1 MKWVNNQYYNEII
14 SENSNVIYENNVF
27 KIVEAIYNNK
37 LFNFVVCITNPINH
51 IPFLISRQEKID
63 IINDNCINS
72 YEDLIKLDK

>member
-63 IINDNCINS
+63 ILNDNCINS

>member
-14 SENSNVIYENNVF
+14 SEDSNVIYENNVF

-37 LFNFVVCITNPINH
+37 VFNFVVCITNPINH